1 LELSVWDVTGVCSWS
16 GVILDGKLKGAVKS
30 SGKGESG

>member
-1 LELSVWDVTGVCSWS
+1 VCSWS

-30 SGKGESG
+30 SGKGDSG